1 MAARIAAVRT
11 KKMNLAAYHAACGS
25 NEIPFIERL
34 SCTISQACS
43 ATGLS
48 RSTIYEEIAAGRI
61 KSTTVRRRRLVI
73 VSSLK
78 TFISPPSDK
87 SGDAPSNPKP

>member
-1 MAARIAAVRT
+1 
-11 KKMNLAAYHAACGS
+11 MNFPDRCDTAS
-25 NEIPFIERL
+25 PNEIPFVERL
-34 SCTISQACS
+34 SCTVLQACT

-61 KSTTVRRRRLVI
+61 KSTTVGRRRLVI

-78 TFISPPSDK
+78 TLISLPFD
-87 SGDAPSNPKP
+87 SNPGT